1 MFGTSLYCSVPY
13 GHLKNQPHIGI
24 NRQHIKKYE
33 KQTIV
38 SFLSKTGHSHLRLTT
53 KKRAE
58 LDWTF
63 LQGRSQERSA
73 KENDKPRQDGDHKM
87 SGTGED
93 MIHTKES
100 KESQWAVKVVKDAM
114 ERIYDKDIKSTR
126 TRPRRATLSRFL
138 VLSDSHHA
146 RGNENRSDVIAR
158 VLTTLE
164 AKY

>member
-1 MFGTSLYCSVPY
+1 MSS
-13 GHLKNQPHIGI
+13 
-24 NRQHIKKYE
+24 
-33 KQTIV
+33 
-38 SFLSKTGHSHLRLTT
+38 TG
-53 KKRAE
+53 K
-58 LDWTF
+58 
-63 LQGRSQERSA
+63 
-73 KENDKPRQDGDHKM
+73 
-87 SGTGED
+87 D
-93 MIHTKES
+93 MMHTKES